1 MIINSGN
8 LKTLGTGYSAL
19 YQGGLGMAPTDHL
32 MVAMQVP
39 SSTASQEYGWLGK
52 FPSAREWLGDRVIQN
67 FKTHDYT
74 IKNKD
79 YELTVAVDR
88 NDIEDDN
95 IGLYGPMF
103 TEMGAATGAKA
114 CELVYG
120 LLKAGFDT
128 ICYDGQFF
136 FDTDHP
142 VILADGSAGT
152 VSNSG
157 GGSGTAWFLADLSPQ
172 RVLKPIILQMRKDWQ
187 FVAKDNPDDENVF
200 MNKQFLYGSDA
211 RMNVGFGFWQTIY
224 GSKQTLNSTN
234 FQAAYAALEN
244 MKGDH
249 GRPLGL
255 KPTHL
260 IVPPSL
266 RATATALLN
275 NELTTGGE
283 TNTTRGWATPFV
295 TPWLA

>member
-1 MIINSGN
+1 VIINSGN
-8 LKTLGTGYSAL
+8 LKTLGTSFSAL
-19 YQGGLGMAPTDHL
+19 YQGGLGIAPTDHQ
-32 MVAMQVP
+32 MVAMTVP
-39 SSTASQEYGWLGK
+39 STTGQNEYGWLGK
-52 FPSAREWLGDRVIQN
+52 FPSAREWLGDRVVQN
-67 FKTHDYT
+67 LKTHDYT

-79 YELTVAVDR
+79 YELTIGVDR

-95 IGLYGPMF
+95 IGIYSPMF
-103 TEMGAATGAKA
+103 EEMGASTGSKA
-114 CELVYG
+114 CELVYA
-120 LLKAGFDT
+120 LLNAGFDT
-128 ICYDGQFF
+128 LCYDGQNF

-142 VILADGSAGT
+142 VILEDGTAGT

-157 GGSGTAWFLADLSPQ
+157 GGAGTAWFLADLSPQ
-172 RVLKPIILQMRKDWQ
+172 RRLKPLILQMRKDWE
-187 FVAKDNPDDENVF
+187 FVARDNPQDPNVF
-200 MNKQFLYGSDA
+200 DRKEFKYGSDA
-211 RMNVGFGFWQTIY
+211 RMNVGFGFWQMIY
-224 GSKQTLNSTN
+224 GSKATLNEAN
-234 FQAAYAALEN
+234 FKAAYAALEG

-266 RATATALLN
+266 RATATELLT
-275 NELTTGGE
+275 NERLASGA